1 MNSEMFL
8 QEVLKSEICPEGFS
22 QIYAQFR
29 RYQEEALRTLREFHR
44 ICEKNHVDYQ
54 LAYGSL
60 LGAIR
65 DGGQIPWDYDV
76 DVIIP
81 YEQKDKLVAAL
92 KQDLGEDF
100 YFYCP
105 DVDPKC
111 RHFIIRVTP
120 KEYRSEELHVDV
132 FYCIGLPEEQDR
144 HQKYK
149 NDVCQQVLDRFLILV
164 KAWEESHGN
173 LKQFARYIY
182 NKIKLLKTPLSKI
195 NKKHDFLCNQYP
207 LNQASQCMI
216 VATNAVISPTAEL
229 WDTMLLQTQE
239 GEFRITKNYEQ
250 ILQMMYGDYKKI
262 YPLENRLNEM
272 MGHYRHLTK
281 YGLKR
286 KR

>member
-1 MNSEMFL
+1 MNNEMFF
-8 QEVLKSEICPEGFS
+8 QEVLKSEICPEGFPE
-22 QIYAQFR
+22 IYAQFR

-60 LGAIR
+60 LGAVR

-76 DVIIP
+76 DVIVP
-81 YEQKDKLVAAL
+81 FQQKDKLVAAL
-92 KQDLGEDF
+92 KQDLSEEF

-111 RHFIIRVTP
+111 RHFMMRVTP
-120 KEYRSEELHVDV
+120 KEYRSEALHVDV
-132 FYCIGLPEEQDR
+132 FYCIGLPEAQNCRQEFQSEVKQLFF
-144 HQKYK
+144 H
-149 NDVCQQVLDRFLILV
+149 RFWKLV

-173 LKQFARYIY
+173 LKQYARYIY
-182 NKIKLLKTPLSKI
+182 YKIKLLKTSLSKI
-195 NKKHDFLCNQYP
+195 NERQIFLCQQYP
-207 LNQASQCMI
+207 VHEASECTI
-216 VATNAVISPTAEL
+216 VSSNAIVCRTAEL
-229 WDTMLLQTQE
+229 WDTMLWETQA

-250 ILQMMYGDYKKI
+250 VLQMMYGDYKKI

-272 MGHYRHLTK
+272 MGHYRQLTQ

-286 KR
+286 KY